1 MEIKDLFSQTRD
13 IYRPIEKVITYSAD
27 QESRLKSE
35 IAEYIVTDSIEE
47 AFQDLLRK
55 MQWSME
61 AGDVNEIGVWVSG
74 FYGSGK
80 SSFTKYLGLAL
91 DQNVKI
97 ENTPFLEYL
106 QGRMNKPQTRA
117 LLSTVAKKY
126 PVAVVMLDLASEMLS
141 GATKKEVS
149 TVLYY
154 KVLQEAGFSQN
165 LKVAALER
173 KLKEDDLYE
182 VFKKRVKEEIELAW
196 KKVQNDP
203 LIIDSLV
210 PELAHEFYPNLFKTP
225 TSFTPDA
232 SEFIRFE
239 NERVE
244 EMLNII
250 REATGKEYVIFII
263 DELGQY
269 VASLPDLIL
278 NVDGLA
284 KNIKEI
290 GQGKAWLI
298 GTAQQ
303 TLTEDDPRAALNSP
317 ELYKLQ
323 ARFPIQIDL
332 PAKDI
337 KEICYRRLLGKSP
350 DGEETLG
357 ELFDKHGQALRHNTK
372 LENAAYYNAEFDKQ
386 IFTNLYPFL
395 PAHFDILL
403 HLLGALAKS
412 TGGAGLRSA
421 IKVIQDILIEKNEN
435 QDPLA
440 EQAVGKLATTVTLY
454 DALEKAIQRA
464 NPSIYNAVNKALIR
478 FPQSIIHQEVAK
490 TVAVLQIL
498 GNMPISEKNIASL
511 THPTLDSPS
520 LEEPIKK
527 AIEELKIDSAVP
539 FGEKDG
545 NLMFFSEKVN
555 EIEKERAELVVHA
568 IDRRRIQNAA
578 LGEVFTPLPS
588 TRINNSLTV
597 TSGLKIVSGGQ
608 HLSLKGDRETIQTL
622 IEFTNPAD
630 YETTRNRILDES
642 RMATYRQTVFLLG
655 RTQDE
660 HYQKI
665 SEIFRSKEIANR
677 HRNDADQEVREYCQS
692 QLDRA
697 AALTQELES
706 LLKNQLTKG
715 SFIFKGKVTA
725 VETLSQDLIDA
736 AKKHLADVAER
747 VFDRYE
753 EAPVRVETNLA
764 EKILKLENLKAVT
777 KELDP
782 LDLIKIEGHT
792 PTIQSEHKALV
803 SIKDYLEYN
812 GVVDGKRLADH
823 FSSAPFGWSQDT
835 LRYMIAVLLTNGEVK
850 LKVSGR
856 EITVPGQQA
865 IEALRTNT
873 AFRSISVALSDAPP
887 DPEILARASKRMTEL
902 AGESVIPL
910 AQNISKAGIRFFPN
924 FQQRYG
930 SLGEKLA
937 NLDLPGVERIQTLKR
952 DIQTV
957 LETDASDLPKRL
969 GGEESA
975 LYENIK
981 WAEDVHQA
989 LKQGLEAAIKDLGD
1003 HVAAIRDLPDAGL
1016 PGNLKNQ
1023 VINEILLPVAERL
1036 DKENFYQ
1043 YADDINTVLTTIQ
1056 ASVSATVNQMVEA
1069 QAHRLREEKE
1079 YLQALYDWKELT
1091 QEEQDNQLAR
1101 IDQLRIQPISN
1112 LQGLKAIVAQ
1122 DYIIQTTITEV
1133 RRKIKDEAEKRRKER
1148 LINER
1153 IEVGDGGKL
1162 IRKLIISSKITDL
1175 SQLDA
1180 ILNQLREIRKELE
1193 LYKEIEISIDIED

>member
-1 MEIKDLFSQTRD
+1 MEIKDLFSETRD

-61 AGDVNEIGVWVSG
+61 AGDVSEIGVWVSG

-91 DQNVKI
+91 DQTVQI

-117 LLSTVAKKY
+117 LLSTLAKKY

-173 KLKEDDLYE
+173 KLKEDDLYD
-182 VFKKRVKEEIELAW
+182 VFKQRVKEEIELPW
-196 KKVQNDP
+196 EKIQNDP

-210 PELAHEFYPNLFKTP
+210 PELAYEFYPNLFKTP
-225 TSFTPDA
+225 TSFTTNV
-232 SEFIRFE
+232 SEFIQFE

-250 REATGKEYVIFII
+250 REATGKDYVIFII

-350 DGEETLG
+350 DGDDALS

-372 LENAAYYNAEFDKQ
+372 LDNAAYYNAEFDKET
-386 IFTNLYPFL
+386 FTNLYPFL

-435 QDPLA
+435 QEPLA
-440 EQAVGKLATTVTLY
+440 EQAVGKLATTETLY
-454 DALEKAIQRA
+454 DALDKAIQRA

-478 FPQSIIHQEVAK
+478 FPDSALHQEIAK

-498 GNMPISEKNIASL
+498 GNMPVSEKNITSL
-511 THPTLDSPS
+511 THPFIDSPS
-520 LEEPIKK
+520 REEAIKK
-527 AIEELKIDSAVP
+527 AIEDLKVDSSVP

-568 IDRRRIQNAA
+568 IDQRRILNAS

-588 TRINNSLTV
+588 TRLNNTLTI
-597 TSGLKIVSGGQ
+597 TSGLKIVSGHQ
-608 HLSLKGDRETIQTL
+608 HLSLKGDRETIQIL
-622 IEFTNPAD
+622 VEFTNPAD
-630 YETTRNRILDES
+630 YDATRVRLLDES
-642 RMATYRQTVFLLG
+642 RMAAYRHTIFLLG
-655 RTQDE
+655 RTQE
-660 HYQKI
+660 EQYQI
-665 SEIFRSKEIANR
+665 NTEIYRCREIANR

-697 AALTQELES
+697 AVLTQELES
-706 LLKNQLTKG
+706 LIKNKFTKG
-715 SFIFKGKVTA
+715 SFIFQGKVTA
-725 VETLSQDLIDA
+725 VESLSQDLMEA
-736 AKKHLADVAER
+736 SRKHLAEVAKG

-753 EAPVRVETNLA
+753 EAPMRVETNIA

-792 PTIQSEHKALV
+792 PTIQSKHKALV

-812 GVVDGKRLADH
+812 GVVDGKRLSDH
-823 FSSAPFGWSQDT
+823 FSSAPFGWSPDT
-835 LRYMIAVLLTNGEVK
+835 LRYMIAILLINGEVK
-850 LKVSGR
+850 LKISGR

-887 DPEILARASKRMTEL
+887 DPQILARTSKRMTEL
-902 AGESVIPL
+902 TGESVIPL

-930 SLGEKLA
+930 SLEEKLA
-937 NLDLPGVERIQTLKR
+937 NLNLPGVERIQSLKR
-952 DIQTV
+952 DIQMV
-957 LETDASDLPKRL
+957 LETDASDLPQRL

-975 LYENIK
+975 LYENLK
-981 WAEDVHQA
+981 WAEDIHQA
-989 LKQGLEAAIKDLGD
+989 LERGLEAGIKDLRS

-1016 PGNLKNQ
+1016 PGQLKNQ
-1023 VINEILLPVAERL
+1023 VIDEILLPVAERL
-1036 DKENFYQ
+1036 DKDNFFQ
-1043 YADDINTVLTTIQ
+1043 FADDINTVLTTIQ
-1056 ASVSATVNQMVEA
+1056 ASVSATVDKMLET
-1069 QAHRLREEKE
+1069 QATSLREEKE
-1079 YLQALYDWKELT
+1079 DLQKLYDWKEMT

-1101 IDQLRIQPISN
+1101 IDQLKIQPPSN
-1112 LQGLKAIVAQ
+1112 LQGLKTIVAQ
-1122 DYIIQTTITEV
+1122 NYIIQTTIAEV
-1133 RRKIKDEAEKRRKER
+1133 RTEIVNEAEKRRKER
-1148 LINER
+1148 LTNER
-1153 IEVGDGGKL
+1153 KKVGDSGKL
-1162 IRKLIISSKITDL
+1162 TRNLMIASKITNL
-1175 SQLDA
+1175 SQMDA
-1180 ILNQLREIRKELE
+1180 LLNQLREIKKELE
-1193 LYKEIEISIDIED
+1193 LYKEIEINIEIED